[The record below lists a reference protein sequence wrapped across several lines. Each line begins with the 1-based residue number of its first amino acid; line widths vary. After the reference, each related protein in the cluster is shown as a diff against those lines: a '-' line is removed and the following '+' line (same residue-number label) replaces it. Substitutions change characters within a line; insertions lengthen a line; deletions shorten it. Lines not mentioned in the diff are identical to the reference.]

1 MATYTNRT
9 CHKCGIRKPQPEM
22 HQIETYVETGKSKQ
36 GISGATVLGAT
47 LFGSKKSHDS
57 MTRWLFN
64 TNQRTYKRKRTAW
77 SCGSCAK
84 KEKNLNSTAEIFSA
98 IIVGSI
104 VLFFY
109 LMFSAS

>member
-22 HQIETYVETGKSKQ
+22 HQIETYVETGKSKS
-36 GISGATVLGAT
+36 GVSGATFIGTVLGDQ
-47 LFGSKKSHDS
+47 KSANS
-57 MTRWLFN
+57 VNRWLFN

-77 SCGSCAK
+77 SCGPCAK

-109 LMFSAS
+109 LMFSAP